1 MKSRG
6 GCILETGDTA
16 SKQMHDM
23 KMKHSWFNMTILMP
37 HWVKINNDFTAPT
50 TKSTKPLWLAKKHLM
65 DSHHTRL
72 EFGVEHLGPFSCTST
87 GTQHT
92 VLAHQVRSLSQI
104 LSKKPPEETQCIWG
118 VLGWFMLIHIDS
130 QKRLF
135 CYLKKCTWYWKP
147 ENGSLCGSWG
157 HPFRWNFEGFYQG
170 RMFEMNRG

>member
-6 GCILETGDTA
+6 GSILETGDTA
-16 SKQMHDM
+16 SKQMYDM

-50 TKSTKPLWLAKKHLM
+50 TKSTKPLWLAKKHHM

-72 EFGVEHLGPFSCTST
+72 EFGVEHLRPFSCTST

-104 LSKKPPEETQCIWG
+104 LSKKQPEETTHLGRLG
-118 VLGWFMLIHIDS
+118 VIHVDSYWFTETSILLSAKMYLI
-130 QKRLF
+130 
-135 CYLKKCTWYWKP
+135 LKSRKW
-147 ENGSLCGSWG
+147 
-157 HPFRWNFEGFYQG
+157 
-170 RMFEMNRG
+170 